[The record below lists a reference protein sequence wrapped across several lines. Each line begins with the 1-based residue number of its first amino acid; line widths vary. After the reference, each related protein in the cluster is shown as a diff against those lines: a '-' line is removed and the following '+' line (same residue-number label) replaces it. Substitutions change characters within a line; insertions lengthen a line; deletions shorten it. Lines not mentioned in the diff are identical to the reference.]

1 MKTSEKK
8 NTRISFF
15 IAGFIILSAFI
26 LSTGYLSYKYAVK
39 SIRVQINQELST
51 IADLK
56 VKEILQWREERLGDV
71 SIFYKNDLFSS
82 LVKRY
87 FEKPNDAETLKQ
99 FQIWLGKVQEHND
112 YKRVC
117 LIDSKGV
124 ERFSIPKQTIPG
136 VAVISYQYS
145 EIMKSKQI
153 CFEDFYRNKQD
164 NKIYLS
170 VLAPII
176 DVQDSNRVL
185 GILVLQIDPEHYLY
199 PFISAW
205 PTPNKNIRNPFTST

>member
-1 MKTSEKK
+1 M
-8 NTRISFF
+8 
-15 IAGFIILSAFI
+15 
-26 LSTGYLSYKYAVK
+26 
-39 SIRVQINQELST
+39 
-51 IADLK
+51 
-56 VKEILQWREERLGDV
+56 
-71 SIFYKNDLFSS
+71 FSS

-87 FEKPNDAETLKQ
+87 FEKPDDVETLKQ
-99 FQIWLGKVQEHND
+99 FQIWLEKVQEHYY

-124 ERFSIPKQTIPG
+124 ERFSIPKATTPG
-136 VAVISYQYS
+136 VAVISHRYS

-185 GILVLQIDPEHYLY
+185 GILDLQIDPEHYLY

-205 PTPNKNIRNPFTST
+205 PTPSKTSETLLLRREGNEVVFLNDLKFQKNAALNLRAPMDGTKDISAIKAA